1 MKVLVTGATGFVGT
15 HLCELLLKE
24 GHEVFALARNPD
36 KLKKQITLKE
46 DAPLVIIKGDL
57 DQDQLGWVAS
67 LPLDLDACVH
77 TAGIVHSYKT
87 DDFFRVNTTGTTSL
101 VNSLKA
107 RFDKLHFV
115 LVSSLAAAGPA
126 LGMDKKTE
134 IDLDF
139 PVSIYG
145 RSKKD
150 AETSLR
156 KIAPP
161 AWSISIIRPP
171 MVIGPRDSA
180 VLDIFKMV
188 QSGVILLPGINSKE
202 KLYSFVCVFD
212 LIETISKMLEYK
224 KAGIFYSAHPQTITF
239 LELIM
244 EIKSQLKNKWIIFL
258 PMPLFFIR
266 LISNLLNFI
275 YRFWHHSQRLTPDKY
290 YELAAIN
297 WTCDANKSE
306 AELSQVYHYD
316 LSRTV
321 SVTLLDYK
329 ERKWI

>member
-15 HLCELLLKE
+15 HLCELLIKE
-24 GHEVFALARNPD
+24 GHEVFALARNPE
-36 KLKKQITLKE
+36 KLKKQISLKK
-46 DAPLVIIKGDL
+46 DAPFFIIKGDL
-57 DQDQLGWVAS
+57 DQDQLSWVAS

-77 TAGIVHSYKT
+77 TAGIVHSYMT
-87 DDFFRVNTTGTTSL
+87 DDFFRVNTTGTASL

-107 RFDKLHFV
+107 RFKKLHFV
-115 LVSSLAAAGPA
+115 LISSLAAAGPA
-126 LGMDKKTE
+126 LGLDKKNE

-139 PVSIYG
+139 PVSVYG

-150 AETSLR
+150 AEIKLR
-156 KIAPP
+156 QAAPT
-161 AWSISIIRPP
+161 AWTISIIRPP

-188 QSGVILLPGINSKE
+188 RSGIILLPGINSKE

-212 LIETISKMLEYK
+212 LIETISKTLEYK
-224 KAGIFYSAHPQTITF
+224 KTGTFYSAHPQTITF

-244 EIKSQLKNKWIIFL
+244 EIKTQLKNKWILFL

-266 LISNLLNFI
+266 LISILLNLI

-290 YELAAIN
+290 HELAAIN
-297 WTCDANKSE
+297 WTCDAKKSE
-306 AELSQVYHYD
+306 TELSQVYHYD

-321 SVTLLDYK
+321 SVTLLDYR